1 MGLPQIGGKFRELFV
16 GVNYFVF
23 LLISQRPK
31 GYQSPPFLR
40 WAFFMLNIPAHKKR
54 NRTFISMVTLSTLTV
69 GQFQALYAV
78 QKSNQDE
85 LDKITDCVAIL
96 TGKTSAEVDD
106 MPLSEFNAIS
116 AQIRQIF
123 SQPMPEAKAKQI
135 IKANGKEYGITYTP
149 GKLRAGQYVEYQGWI
164 QGDLVDNLHMIL
176 ASISYP
182 VKKYGFLRRKGVNDS
197 SKHEH
202 VANDFKEAKFIDVY
216 GACLFFC
223 ELLKGSIKALEGFL
237 VKELKGIKTTKEVK
251 QLVTDLLNSLDGFT
265 PQNRSLS
272 LKV

>member
-1 MGLPQIGGKFRELFV
+1 
-16 GVNYFVF
+16 
-23 LLISQRPK
+23 
-31 GYQSPPFLR
+31 
-40 WAFFMLNIPAHKKR
+40 
-54 NRTFISMVTLSTLTV
+54 MVTLSTLTV

-78 QKSNQDE
+78 QKSSQDE

-116 AQIRQIF
+116 AQIRQVF

-135 IKANGKEYGITYTP
+135 IKANGKEYGITYEP

-164 QGDLVDNLHMIL
+164 QGDLVDNLHMIM
-176 ASISYP
+176 ASLSYP
-182 VKKYGFLRRKGVNDS
+182 VKRFGWLKRKGKNDS
-197 SKHEH
+197 ANHEQ

-216 GACLFFC
+216 AACLFFC

-237 VKELKGIKTTKEVK
+237 AKELKGTMSRKEVK
-251 QLVTDLLNSLDGFT
+251 ELVTDLLNSLDGFT
-265 PQNRSLS
+265 PRNKSQTLRASR
-272 LKV
+272 